1 MSSTPVLERIPL
13 RSARLAEPEV
23 RVVLRPGDAPLV
35 QAGDR
40 VVPGDP
46 LLRRARH
53 PQLGEQALHGMPPP
67 APGTRFGEGTTLAG
81 GGRHPVRFDGAGEVL
96 YATPGGRLRA
106 VTARHH
112 AIVESPVAGTVVSL
126 DACALDIRVDGSAI
140 RGAMA
145 VGEPACGPLIL
156 AVDGPEAELHA
167 QGIDVRHAGAVL
179 VAGSRVDVESLT
191 RARAMGVRGV
201 IAGGV
206 IGGDVLALRASIER
220 QEASVHAS
228 PPFALVVLDG
238 YGKRPI
244 PRDAWEALGL
254 VAGETVGLTVT
265 PPLVVLPSG
274 AARPDGDP
282 DRVRVAAGPLLG
294 RTGRAVQLA
303 GARRQAA
310 GVYQDCVRVALDP
323 LVSPGQP
330 DLVDIPIA
338 DLERDG

>member
-1 MSSTPVLERIPL
+1 MSAPSVLDRIPL
-13 RSARLAEPEV
+13 RSARLSEPVV
-23 RVVLRPGDAPLV
+23 RLAVRPGDVPLV
-35 QAGDR
+35 EPGDR
-40 VVPGDP
+40 VAPGDP

-53 PQLGEQALHGMPPP
+53 PQVGEQALHGMTAPQ
-67 APGTRFGEGTTLAG
+67 PGTRFGEGMTLAG
-81 GGRHPVRFDGAGEVL
+81 GGRHPLRFDGAGEVL

-106 VTARHH
+106 VISRHH

-126 DACALDIRVDGSAI
+126 DACALDIRVDGVAI
-140 RGAMA
+140 EGAMV
-145 VGEPACGPLIL
+145 VGEPSFGPLII
-156 AVDGPEAELHA
+156 AVDSAEAELHA

-206 IGGDVLALRASIER
+206 IGGDVLALRASIDR

-228 PPFALVVLDG
+228 PAFALVVLDG

-244 PRDAWEALGL
+244 PRDSWDALNL
-254 VAGETVGLTVT
+254 SAGETVGLTVT
-265 PPLVVLPSG
+265 PPLVVLPRG
-274 AARPDGDP
+274 ATHAESEP

-294 RTGRAVQLA
+294 RTGRAVELA
-303 GARRQAA
+303 GMRRQAA
-310 GVYQDCVRVALDP
+310 GVYQECVRVALDP
-323 LVSPGQP
+323 LVSPGPP
-330 DLVDIPIA
+330 DLVDVPIA

>member
-1 MSSTPVLERIPL
+1 MSATLLMDRIPL
-13 RSARLAEPEV
+13 RSARLSGPGV
-23 RVVLRPGDAPLV
+23 RVALRPGDVPLV
-35 QAGDR
+35 EAGDR
-40 VVPGDP
+40 VAPGDP

-53 PQLGEQALHGMPPP
+53 PQIGEQALHGMPAPQ
-67 APGTRFGEGTTLAG
+67 PGTRFAEGTTLAG
-81 GGRHPVRFDGAGEVL
+81 RGRHPVRFEGAGEVL
-96 YATPGGRLRA
+96 YATPGGRLR
-106 VTARHH
+106 VVISRHH
-112 AIVESPVAGTVVSL
+112 AIVESPVAGTVVSI
-126 DACALDIRVDGSAI
+126 DACALDIRVDGVAI
-140 RGAMA
+140 QGAMA
-145 VGEPACGPLIL
+145 VGEPSCGPLII
-156 AVDGPEAELHA
+156 VVGSPDAELHA

-206 IGGDVLALRASIER
+206 IGGDVVALRASIER

-244 PRDAWEALGL
+244 PRDAWEALNL
-254 VAGETVGLTVT
+254 CAGDTVGLTVT
-265 PPLVVLPSG
+265 PPLVVLPPGSV
-274 AARPDGDP
+274 RPESEP

-294 RTGRAVQLA
+294 RTGRAVELT

-323 LVSPGQP
+323 IVSPGPP
-330 DLVDIPIA
+330 DLVDVPIA